1 VTDWP
6 EPVRRVARVLGDAQV
21 EARIE
26 EFADGTPTADAA
38 AQAVGCELGQIVKS
52 LVFTSARGY
61 VVALVPGDR
70 RADRARIAHEA
81 GVERVKT
88 AGPEDVLRAT
98 GFEAGGVAPF
108 PLPGV
113 ELVLADRRL
122 LGHREV
128 WFGAGTDRHMAAL
141 NPAELV
147 RLARAREADVSEE
160 PPSRTQ

>member
-1 VTDWP
+1 VSSWP
-6 EPVRRVARVLGDAQV
+6 EPVERVARVLRDAHV

-61 VVALVPGDR
+61 LVALVPGDR
-70 RADRARIAHEA
+70 RGDRTRIAREA

-88 AGPEDVLRAT
+88 AGPDEVLRAT

-113 ELVLADRRL
+113 DLVLADRRL
-122 LGHREV
+122 LARSEV

-141 NPAELV
+141 APAELF
-147 RLARAREADVSEE
+147 RLARAREADVSEL
-160 PPSRTQ
+160 PTRSP

>member
-6 EPVRRVARVLGDAQV
+6 EPVQRVARVLGDAQV

>member
-1 VTDWP
+1 V
-6 EPVRRVARVLGDAQV
+6 ERVARVLRDAHV
-21 EARIE
+21 ETRIE

-70 RADRARIAHEA
+70 RADRTRIARET

-88 AGPEDVLRAT
+88 AGPDDVLRAT

-113 ELVLADRRL
+113 ALVLADRRL
-122 LGHREV
+122 LAHGEV

-141 NPAELV
+141 APAELV
-147 RLARAREADVSEE
+147 KLSRAHEADVSED
-160 PPSRTQ
+160 PTRSP

>member
-1 VTDWP
+1 VSSWP
-6 EPVRRVARVLGDAQV
+6 EPVERVARVLRDAHV
-21 EARIE
+21 ETRIE

-70 RADRARIAHEA
+70 RADRNRIAREA

-88 AGPEDVLRAT
+88 AGPEDVVRAT

-108 PLPGV
+108 PLPGID
-113 ELVLADRRL
+113 LVLADRRL
-122 LGHREV
+122 LASREV

-141 NPAELV
+141 APPELF
-147 RLARAREADVSEE
+147 RLARAREADVSEA
-160 PPSRTQ
+160 PSRSP